1 LSAKVEGSA
10 DSSSYTVKIM
20 KNKKGSLIPHCTCPF
35 DFEPFCKH
43 SIALLI
49 YWLHKKEDFVNVD
62 VYIES
67 LKGKSQ
73 DDLLKLIRSW
83 IIRNPALVEEISDCG
98 IESVKTKIRRYFRED
113 TSYGFLPAI
122 VEKLEKFRLESENL
136 FKNENYKSAFNLSK
150 VVIEDSLKNYG
161 NVDDSSGIL
170 ASFIEDYLD
179 IYVKIL
185 QKLDV
190 EVWSTRERIHQDN
203 WNLFIK
209 DEYGFSDALSDM
221 MVDSCTK

>member
-1 LSAKVEGSA
+1 
-10 DSSSYTVKIM
+10 M
-20 KNKKGSLIPHCTCPF
+20 
-35 DFEPFCKH
+35 
-43 SIALLI
+43 
-49 YWLHKKEDFVNVD
+49 
-62 VYIES
+62 
-67 LKGKSQ
+67 
-73 DDLLKLIRSW
+73 
-83 IIRNPALVEEISDCG
+83 
-98 IESVKTKIRRYFRED
+98 
-113 TSYGFLPAI
+113 
-122 VEKLEKFRLESENL
+122 

-150 VVIEDSLKNYG
+150 VEIEGSLKNYG

>member
-1 LSAKVEGSA
+1 MSAKVEGSA
-10 DSSSYTVKIM
+10 DSSSYTVRIM

-49 YWLHKKEDFVNVD
+49 YWLHKKEDFVNVDVD

-113 TSYGFLPAI
+113 TSYGFL
-122 VEKLEKFRLESENL
+122 
-136 FKNENYKSAFNLSK
+136 
-150 VVIEDSLKNYG
+150 
-161 NVDDSSGIL
+161 
-170 ASFIEDYLD
+170 
-179 IYVKIL
+179 
-185 QKLDV
+185 Q
-190 EVWSTRERIHQDN
+190 Q
-203 WNLFIK
+203 
-209 DEYGFSDALSDM
+209 
-221 MVDSCTK
+221 